1 MVAGNAGNSPA
12 AGDGC
17 NTCSRREQC
26 SCEFSCDGGAWTET
40 VAAAG
45 RSIVGPLAREPGWE
59 YYDIETSELQRQAGT
74 TFQTESGSGVGYLH
88 MRRTT
93 PIRLVRVYS
102 CWLSGEPPLAT
113 FAQQEGV
120 QQAEV
125 KLPPAAVRLPR
136 LLIAICPPALTSVE
150 SSPLA
155 RLQQNSASCH
165 LPTVND
171 QYGEPESL
179 PMLRRAT
186 SSYLHGCAS
195 SLPRPCSFQRA
206 TTAERLVAKLQAQ
219 VSELSSEL
227 NEQRLARRNAEAD
240 KVASDAA
247 AAKLREE
254 HEDLVRRVRCAERAT
269 MERDMQLRRLT
280 SELTKLKAMQRSQ
293 TCRSSANLRC
303 SLGVGFRHSPTCLED
318 AVAMLAAHELQQLAD
333 CAPQD
338 RASMKK
344 RLLLRWHPDKN
355 GGGVGGCSELA
366 TRVMQEMQCHPE
378 WSC

>member
-1 MVAGNAGNSPA
+1 MAVGSGGNNPA
-12 AGDGC
+12 AGDSFCGHKGSMGDKANCAVC
-17 NTCSRREQC
+17 NMSPMRGKCF
-26 SCEFSCDGGAWTET
+26 CEFSCDGGTWTEA

-59 YYDIETSELQRQAGT
+59 YYDIETSELQRN
-74 TFQTESGSGVGYLH
+74 SGHLR
-88 MRRTT
+88 MRRAT

-102 CWLSGEPPLAT
+102 CWLSGEPPLAAI
-113 FAQQEGV
+113 AQQEGV

-125 KLPPAAVRLPR
+125 KLPPAAARLPR

-155 RLQQNSASCH
+155 RLRLSMASCDI
-165 LPTVND
+165 PAADD
-171 QYGEPESL
+171 QYGGELEGF

-186 SSYLHGCAS
+186 SSYLHGPGSAS
-195 SLPRPCSFQRA
+195 SPARPCSFQR
-206 TTAERLVAKLQAQ
+206 VA
-219 VSELSSEL
+219 ELSSEL

-247 AAKLREE
+247 AAQLREE
-254 HEDLVRRVRCAERAT
+254 REELVRRVRCAERAT
-269 MERDMQLRRLT
+269 MERDMQVRRLT
-280 SELTKLKAMQRSQ
+280 SELTKLKAMQRPQ
-293 TCRSSANLRC
+293 TCRSTANLRC
-303 SLGVGFRHSPTCLED
+303 AVGVGLRHSPTCLE
-318 AVAMLAAHELQQLAD
+318 
-333 CAPQD
+333 D

-355 GGGVGGCSELA
+355 GVGVGGCSDLA